1 MLKRNEKYLNFP
13 VDTKISIAKS
23 RNSLDCA
30 CHPNN
35 PIKETSLLS
44 IAIIIIII
52 KKNWNSLLFDI
63 NFEHWEILIL
73 KIHAKLLEIT

>member
-30 CHPNN
+30 CHPYK

-44 IAIIIIII
+44 IAIIIII
-52 KKNWNSLLFDI
+52 
-63 NFEHWEILIL
+63 
-73 KIHAKLLEIT
+73 

>member
-13 VDTKISIAKS
+13 VYTKISIAKS

-44 IAIIIIII
+44 IAIIII
-52 KKNWNSLLFDI
+52 
-63 NFEHWEILIL
+63 
-73 KIHAKLLEIT
+73 